1 MSGSEMYW
9 PGKLDF
15 TLNLGMILV
24 SVSKVPQT
32 QDIISV
38 GDTVGDTV

>member
-15 TLNLGMILV
+15 TSMVGMILV
-24 SVSKVPQT
+24 SVSKLAQT
-32 QDIISV
+32 PEIV
-38 GDTVGDTV
+38 GEVYHFS